1 MWFVLFALAVSTV
14 LNALYYVPVI
24 INLYTK
30 NDEVSVE
37 KSWKPNLSF
46 VVAMVVFIALNFVI
60 GLGSSSLVEAIRT
73 GINTFG

>member
-1 MWFVLFALAVSTV
+1 M

-24 INLYTK
+24 INLYTR
-30 NDEVSVE
+30 NDSVAVD
-37 KSWKPNLSF
+37 KSWKPDLSF
-46 VVAMVVFIALNFVI
+46 VVAIVVFIALNFLI